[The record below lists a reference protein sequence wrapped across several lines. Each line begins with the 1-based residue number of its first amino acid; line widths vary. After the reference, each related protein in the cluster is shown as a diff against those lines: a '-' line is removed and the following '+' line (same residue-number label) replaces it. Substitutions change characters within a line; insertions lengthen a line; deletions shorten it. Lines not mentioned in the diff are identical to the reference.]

1 MGDRS
6 LTLDAPWRRRPGLL
20 PSRGMDA
27 VRYGAITERSLWAA
41 RLAVLAIFF
50 LSGFGFASWAVRIPA
65 VQGRLDL
72 GEGLLGVALLGMAAG
87 SLVSMPLAGWLVS
100 RLGSR
105 PVVGATAL
113 AYSLV
118 LPLLAVSPSLAL
130 LVPALALVGA
140 ATGSLDVSMNAQAVA
155 VEKGHGRPIM
165 SSFHAAFSLGGLA
178 GAVVGGAFAARGVGV
193 APHLAGVAGLS
204 LVLFAIAYGRML
216 PAGVD
221 RGEGGDPAFAR
232 PTRALAGL
240 GVISFCVLLGEGAMA
255 DWSAVYL
262 SGPLGTGPGLAAAG
276 FAAFSATMVA
286 GRLLGDRLIARFGPV
301 ALVRAGAVVSAA
313 GLGGSLAVAH
323 PVSALVGFGC
333 AGLGFS
339 IIFPA
344 ALSAAGRAKSTA
356 AGPTIAA
363 VATTGYFGFL
373 VGPPSIGFA
382 AELVGLGAALF
393 IVVALSAAIVP
404 LAGSVGRGQAQPDR
418 RA

>member
-1 MGDRS
+1 
-6 LTLDAPWRRRPGLL
+6 
-20 PSRGMDA
+20 MDA
-27 VRYGAITERSLWAA
+27 VRYGAITGRSLWAA
-41 RLAVLAIFF
+41 RLAVLGIFF

-65 VQGRLDL
+65 VQQKLDL

-113 AYSLV
+113 AYSLA
-118 LPLLAVSPSLAL
+118 LPLLAVAPSLAL
-130 LVPALALVGA
+130 LVSALALVGA

-155 VEKGHGRPIM
+155 VEKGSGRPIM

-178 GAVVGGAFAARGVGV
+178 GAAAGGAVAAWGVGV
-193 APHLAGVAGLS
+193 APHLAGVASLS
-204 LVLFAIAYGRML
+204 LVSFVIAYGRML

-221 RGEGGDPAFAR
+221 RGEGGEPAFAR

-255 DWSAVYL
+255 DWSSVYL
-262 SGPLGTGPGLAAAG
+262 SGPLGTGPGLAAG
-276 FAAFSATMVA
+276 FAAFSA
-286 GRLLGDRLIARFGPV
+286 
-301 ALVRAGAVVSAA
+301 A
-313 GLGGSLAVAH
+313 GLGVSLAVAH
-323 PVSALVGFGC
+323 PASALVGFGC
-333 AGLGFS
+333 VGLGFS

-344 ALSAAGRAKSTA
+344 ALSAAGRAKSTG
-356 AGPTIAA
+356 AGPAIAA
-363 VATTGYFGFL
+363 IATTGYFGFL

-404 LAGSVGRGQAQPDR
+404 LAGSVGRGQAHQDK

>member
-1 MGDRS
+1 MDAMRHCSITSRS
-6 LTLDAPWRRRPGLL
+6 L
-20 PSRGMDA
+20 S
-27 VRYGAITERSLWAA
+27 AA
-41 RLAVLAIFF
+41 RLAVLGIFF

-65 VQGRLDL
+65 VQEKLGL
-72 GEGLLGVALLGMAAG
+72 GEGLLGIALLGMSVG
-87 SLVSMPLAGWLVS
+87 SLVSMPLAGWFVS

-113 AYSLV
+113 AYSLA
-118 LPLLAVSPSLAL
+118 LPLLAIAPSLAL
-130 LVPALALVGA
+130 LLPALALVGA

-155 VEKGHGRPIM
+155 VEKGQGRPIM

-178 GAVVGGAFAARGVGV
+178 GAAAGGAVAAAGVGV
-193 APHLAGVAGLS
+193 APHLAGVASLS
-204 LVLFAIAYGRML
+204 LVAFVIAYGQML

-262 SGPLGTGPGLAAAG
+262 NGTLGTGPGLAAAG

-301 ALVRAGAVVSAA
+301 ALVRAGGAVSAL
-313 GLGGSLAVAH
+313 GLGVSLTVAQ
-323 PVSALVGFGC
+323 PVAALVGFGC

-344 ALSAAGRAKSTA
+344 ALSAAGRAKI
-356 AGPTIAA
+356 AGPAIAA

-382 AELVGLGAALF
+382 AEALGLGGALF
-393 IVVALSAAIVP
+393 IVVALSAAIVF
-404 LAGSVGRGQAQPDR
+404 LAGSVGQGHPKQNKRPEVP
-418 RA
+418 

>member
-1 MGDRS
+1 MRDGSITGRS
-6 LTLDAPWRRRPGLL
+6 
-20 PSRGMDA
+20 PS
-27 VRYGAITERSLWAA
+27 AA
-41 RLAVLAIFF
+41 RLAVLGIFF

-65 VQGRLDL
+65 VQEKLGL
-72 GEGLLGVALLGMAAG
+72 GEGLLGVALLGMSVG
-87 SLVSMPLAGWLVS
+87 SLVSMPLAGWIVS

-105 PVVGATAL
+105 LVVGATAL
-113 AYSLV
+113 AYSLA
-118 LPLLAVSPSLAL
+118 LPLLAIAPSLAL
-130 LVPALALVGA
+130 LLPALALVGA

-155 VEKGHGRPIM
+155 VEKGQGRPIM

-178 GAVVGGAFAARGVGV
+178 GAAAGGAVAAAGVGV
-193 APHLAGVAGLS
+193 APHLAGVAGVS
-204 LVLFAIAYGRML
+204 LVAFVIAYGQML

-221 RGEGGDPAFAR
+221 RGEGGDPAYAR

-262 SGPLGTGPGLAAAG
+262 NGTLGTGPGLAAAG

-301 ALVRAGAVVSAA
+301 ALVRAGGAVSAL
-313 GLGGSLAVAH
+313 GLGVSLTVAQ
-323 PVSALVGFGC
+323 PVAALVGFGC

-344 ALSAAGRAKSTA
+344 ALSAAGRAKS
-356 AGPTIAA
+356 AGPAIAA

-382 AELVGLGAALF
+382 AEAVGLGGALF
-393 IVVALSAAIVP
+393 IVVALGAAIVL
-404 LAGSVGRGQAQPDR
+404 LAGSVGQGYPKQKKRPQVP
-418 RA
+418 

>member
-1 MGDRS
+1 LDHKATAEHSLGGD
-6 LTLDAPWRRRPGLL
+6 
-20 PSRGMDA
+20 
-27 VRYGAITERSLWAA
+27 

-65 VQGRLDL
+65 VQERLDL
-72 GEGLLGVALLGMAAG
+72 GEGLLGVALLGMSVG

-113 AYSLV
+113 AYALT
-118 LPLLAVSPSLAL
+118 LPLLAVAPNLAL
-130 LVPALALVGA
+130 LMPALALVGA

-155 VEKGHGRPIM
+155 VEKGLGRPIM
-165 SSFHAAFSLGGLA
+165 SSFHASFSLGGLA
-178 GAVVGGAFAARGVGV
+178 GAAVGGAVAAWGVGM

-204 LVLFAIAYGRML
+204 LVSFAIAYGRML
-216 PAGVD
+216 PAGLD

-276 FAAFSATMVA
+276 FAAFSAAMVA

-301 ALVRAGAVVSAA
+301 ALVRAGAAVSAA
-313 GLGGSLAVAH
+313 GLGVSLGVAH
-323 PVSALVGFGC
+323 PASALVGFGC

-356 AGPTIAA
+356 AGPAIAA
-363 VATTGYFGFL
+363 VATAGYFGFL

-404 LAGSVGRGQAQPDR
+404 LAGSVGRGQAQPDK